1 LALVFVLFLMYQMAA
16 NEDAAN
22 APAPVDEATAEQ
34 HAILPDTPPANTK
47 PAEPSKPDKPPP
59 LNER

>member
-1 LALVFVLFLMYQMAA
+1 MGLLFVLFLMYQMVT
-16 NEDAAN
+16 NEDAVN
-22 APAPVDEATAEQ
+22 APAPVDEAAAEQ
-34 HAILPDTPPANTK
+34 QAIPRDPPPAGTR